1 MNLEHQQKLQT
12 MKPTIDDDTEDD
24 ATGAER
30 ARLRAEV
37 AAKREAL
44 VAAQKEHAHD
54 FLTKVK
60 SIPTVTDDWMDTE
73 AAAVARGKMAAE
85 SQARKA
91 AEQAKI
97 SAANKAM
104 A

>member
-1 MNLEHQQKLQT
+1 MPVSMTGSPKSPPRDEMGAARDYMRKRNEEHIKQMNLEHQQKLQT

-60 SIPTVTDDWMDTE
+60 
-73 AAAVARGKMAAE
+73 R
-85 SQARKA
+85 
-91 AEQAKI
+91 
-97 SAANKAM
+97 
-104 A
+104 